1 MKLGLR
7 MSYSYK
13 LRSHPNKLL
22 IYHLKEVAEL
32 SEEIVNSKHIADK
45 KIIARVAYLIG
56 ATHDFAKATTF
67 FQDLLIGDERTHYAV
82 HGSLSSLLTYQ
93 VVKGYLSD
101 IGKLN
106 EFKWL
111 PAIAWVTVKRHHGNM
126 RNFDGE
132 ENAETTVLRD
142 PEEKLLI
149 TKQIQ
154 NILEENEAEI
164 YKILSELLEGVD
176 VQGFIG
182 EIQRW
187 DILVKEIRVLVRELC
202 RDQNLDNYLMMLFL
216 YSVLLD
222 TDKMSASDMHIPP
235 RFLSL
240 RSDIVDE
247 YLKKTFPAKQSG
259 IGSIREQ
266 AYADVVK
273 SLSNLNLQEERLL
286 SINLPTGMGKTLAGF
301 SFSLKLRERVA
312 KELGFE
318 PRIIYCLPFLSIIDQ
333 NSDVI
338 DKVLRTQ
345 FSYIPS
351 NLLLRHHHLADVR
364 YVEEREEEL
373 HVVEDANKAMLL
385 MEAWDSEIVVTT
397 FVQFFHSI
405 ITNRNRAARKF
416 HNIVNSI
423 IILDEVQAIPSK
435 YWLLMNEVLRL
446 LAWKFSCWII
456 LMTATQ
462 PLIFEPI
469 TDVKELVSDK
479 MRYFN
484 LFDRVEF
491 QLDLESGNYVTYDF
505 EDFKKDILKE
515 VQETQKN
522 MMVVLNTI
530 NSCKELYEFLKN
542 QLLSLKGIEAENCVD
557 DDGICNIDG
566 LNLINL
572 STHILPASRFRRIN
586 RIKQGTG
593 RKVIVTTQLVEA
605 GVDISVDTVYRDMAP
620 LDCIIQT
627 AGRCNRNNDSKKGQV
642 KVVLLRSGNNRP
654 FNSYIYD
661 PVLVDVTKK
670 ILGEFENRVSEK
682 DFVTKAIAKYYE
694 MVKETGRK
702 QESKEI
708 IEYLK
713 GLDLRDIVE
722 FKLIEE
728 GDETMSMFI
737 ESGADEER
745 LRKEIMDL
753 LKDTN
758 RFARK
763 IRLNSL
769 RKSIN
774 ENTVSIRYSRRFD
787 NIKSLP
793 VLIDESFRYV
803 PRENLNEWYRKDTG
817 FNVHGEDVEIR
828 II

>member
-1 MKLGLR
+1 MKLDLR

-22 IYHLKEVAEL
+22 ISHLKEVAEL
-32 SEEIVNSKHIADK
+32 SEKIVSSKHLADK
-45 KIIARVAYLIG
+45 EVIARVAYLIG

-67 FQDLLIGDERTHYAV
+67 FQDLLIRDERTHYAV

-111 PAIAWVTVKRHHGNM
+111 PTLAWVAVKRHHGNM
-126 RNFDGE
+126 RNFVGE
-132 ENAETTVLRD
+132 EHAETTVLRD

-154 NILEENEAEI
+154 NILEENKTEI
-164 YKILSELLEGVD
+164 YKILSELLEGVS
-176 VQGFIG
+176 VQGFMG

-187 DILVKEIRVLVRELC
+187 DPLVKEIRVVVRDLC
-202 RDQNLDNYLMMLFL
+202 RDQKMDNYLMMLFL

-222 TDKMSASDMHIPP
+222 ADKMSAAEMNLPP
-235 RFLSL
+235 RISSL
-240 RSDIVDE
+240 RSDVVDE
-247 YLKKTFPAKQSG
+247 YLNKTFSAKQSG
-259 IGSIREQ
+259 IGFIREQ

-273 SLSNLNLQEERLL
+273 SLSTMNLQEERLL

-312 KELGFE
+312 KEFGFE

-338 DKVLRTQ
+338 EKVLRTQ
-345 FSYIPS
+345 FSSIPS
-351 NLLLRHHHLADVR
+351 NLLLKHHHLADIR

-397 FVQFFHSI
+397 FVQFFHSL

-423 IILDEVQAIPSK
+423 IILDEGQAIPSK

-446 LAWKFSCWII
+446 LSWKFSCWII

-469 TDVKELVSDK
+469 TDVKELVFDK
-479 MRYFN
+479 TRYFN
-484 LFDRVEF
+484 SFDRVEF
-491 QLDLESGNYVTYDF
+491 HLDLDGSGNCIPRDF

-515 VQETQKN
+515 VQDTEKSL
-522 MMVVLNTI
+522 MIVLNTI
-530 NSCKELYEFLKN
+530 SSCKELYEFLKN
-542 QLLSLKGIEAENCVD
+542 QLLSQKEIDSEDLIDE
-557 DDGICNIDG
+557 DGICNING
-566 LNLINL
+566 LHLINL
-572 STHILPASRFRRIN
+572 STHILPASRLRRIN
-586 RIKQGTG
+586 RIRQGAG

-627 AGRCNRNNDSKKGQV
+627 AGRCKRNNDPKKGTV
-642 KVVLLRSGNNRP
+642 NVVLLRSGNGRL
-654 FNSYIYD
+654 FHSFVYD
-661 PVLVDVTKK
+661 PILLSATKRV
-670 ILGEFENRVSEK
+670 LGEFENRVSEK
-682 DFVTKAIAKYYE
+682 DFVPKAIAKYYE
-694 MVKETGRK
+694 MVKENGRK
-702 QESKEI
+702 QPSKEI

-713 GLDLRDIVE
+713 RLDLRDTLK

-728 GDETMSMFI
+728 GDETISIFI
-737 ESGADEER
+737 ESGANEER
-745 LRKEIMDL
+745 LRKEIEAV

-763 IRLNSL
+763 TRLNSL

-774 ENTVSIRYSRRFD
+774 ENTVSVRYSRRLD
-787 NIKSLP
+787 SIKSLP
-793 VLIDESFRYV
+793 ALIDESFRYV
-803 PRENLNEWYRKDTG
+803 PRDNLSEWYRKDTG
-817 FNVHGEDVEIR
+817 FQSY
-828 II
+828 